1 MTGGKNKKALF
12 KAGMTCRRLPQKP
25 GPAVSRPLSLKGG
38 KIMSGPDI
46 IYADPWL
53 RKGGKDTRLPGD
65 ARLAC
70 AYELYLVVDWFDE
83 AAFFRRTEKADEL
96 WIGSGDSSPERS
108 DDADETACAGDF
120 EAEKLSDIGCVYTV
134 RRKGDERVACVRLL
148 ERLFRA
154 RVGFAWPDRFVAP
167 GIVDRSGFENLVGR
181 IEKEL
186 NVNREKARSRETGIV
201 RAARELGLFPQPT
214 GTGPGLWQVR
224 CPGTGHPLY
233 INAAVN
239 EFGCGWCR
247 RKGGIKELRAFV
259 NERKKGIK

>member
-1 MTGGKNKKALF
+1 VTASTK
-12 KAGMTCRRLPQKP
+12 
-25 GPAVSRPLSLKGG
+25 SRSTIARPISLKGG
-38 KIMSGPDI
+38 KVVNRSDI

-53 RKGGKDTRLPGD
+53 RKGRKDTRLPGD

-83 AAFFRRTEKADEL
+83 AAFFRRTEKTDEL
-96 WIGSGDSSPERS
+96 WIGFGDSSPERS
-108 DDADETACAGDF
+108 DAAGGKAFAGDF
-120 EAEKLSDIGCVYTV
+120 EAENLSDIGCVYTV
-134 RRKGDERVACVRLL
+134 RRKGDERAVCLRLL

-154 RVGFAWPDRFVAP
+154 RVGFAWPDRYVAP
-167 GIVDRSGFENLVGR
+167 GIVDRSGFENLVGQ

-186 NVNREKARSRETGIV
+186 KVNREKARSRETEIV
-201 RAARELGLFPQPT
+201 RVARKLGLFPQPT
-214 GTGPGLWQVR
+214 GTGPSLWQAR

-247 RKGGIKELRAFV
+247 RKGGVKDLRAFV
-259 NERKKGIK
+259 NESIKGIK

>member
-1 MTGGKNKKALF
+1 
-12 KAGMTCRRLPQKP
+12 
-25 GPAVSRPLSLKGG
+25 
-38 KIMSGPDI
+38 MSGPDI

-53 RKGGKDTRLPGD
+53 RKGRKDARLPGD

-83 AAFFRRTEKADEL
+83 AAFFRRTEKTDEL
-96 WIGSGDSSPERS
+96 WIGSGESSPERS
-108 DDADETACAGDF
+108 APGDGKACAGDF
-120 EAEKLSDIGCVYTV
+120 VAEKLSDIGCVYAV
-134 RRKGDERVACVRLL
+134 RRKGDERAACLRLL

-181 IEKEL
+181 IEKDL
-186 NVNREKARSRETGIV
+186 KINREKARSRETEIV
-201 RAARELGLFPQPT
+201 RAARKLGLFPQPT
-214 GTGPGLWQVR
+214 GTGPGLWQAR

>member
-1 MTGGKNKKALF
+1 MNGHD
-12 KAGMTCRRLPQKP
+12 
-25 GPAVSRPLSLKGG
+25 V
-38 KIMSGPDI
+38 

-53 RKGGKDTRLPGD
+53 RKGRKETRLPGD

-70 AYELYLVVDWFDE
+70 GYELYLVVDWFDE
-83 AAFFRRTEKADEL
+83 AAFFRRTEKTDEL

-108 DDADETACAGDF
+108 VAADGKAFAGDF
-120 EAEKLSDIGCVYTV
+120 EAEKLSNMGCVYAV
-134 RRKGDERVACVRLL
+134 RRKGDERTACLRLL

-154 RVGFAWPDRFVAP
+154 RVGFAWPDRFAAP

-181 IEKEL
+181 IEEEL
-186 NVNREKARSRETGIV
+186 KANREKSRSRKTGIIMV
-201 RAARELGLFPQPT
+201 ARKLGLLPQPT
-214 GTGPGLWQVR
+214 GTDPGFWQTR

-259 NERKKGIK
+259 NERKKSVK